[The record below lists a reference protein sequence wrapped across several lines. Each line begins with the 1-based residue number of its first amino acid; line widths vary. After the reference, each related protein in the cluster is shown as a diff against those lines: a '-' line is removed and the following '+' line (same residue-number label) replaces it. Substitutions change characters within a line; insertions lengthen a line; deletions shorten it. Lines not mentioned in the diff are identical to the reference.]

1 MLCDR
6 LTESEQINYQRKKMA
21 EFESNVVTDGS
32 DVGEFSDGAI
42 EVITILPEA
51 NIEYPTDY
59 SNTILVQNQ
68 NNASVVSIFS
78 LEGNKPQAME
88 QNQSISVD
96 FPPTSVPTNT
106 GGSAY

>member
-1 MLCDR
+1 
-6 LTESEQINYQRKKMA
+6 MA
-21 EFESNVVTDGS
+21 ELENNVVTDAS
-32 DVGEFSDGAI
+32 DVGEFS
-42 EVITILPEA
+42 ENPTIVVA
-51 NIEYPTDY
+51 VYSNIAPTDY

-96 FPPTSVPTNT
+96 LPPTSVPTST

>member
-1 MLCDR
+1 
-6 LTESEQINYQRKKMA
+6 MA
-21 EFESNVVTDGS
+21 ELENNVVTDGS
-32 DVGEFSDGAI
+32 DVGEFSENPTIVGA
-42 EVITILPEA
+42 VYS
-51 NIEYPTDY
+51 NIAPTDY
-59 SNTILVQNQ
+59 SNTLLVQNQ

-96 FPPTSVPTNT
+96 LPPTSVPTNT

>member
-1 MLCDR
+1 
-6 LTESEQINYQRKKMA
+6 MA

-32 DVGEFSDGAI
+32 DVGEFS
-42 EVITILPEA
+42 ENPTIVVSNYSSVA
-51 NIEYPTDY
+51 PTDY
-59 SNTILVQNQ
+59 SNTIVVQNAS
-68 NNASVVSIFS
+68 NASVVSIFS

-96 FPPTSVPTNT
+96 LPPTSVPTNT

>member
-21 EFESNVVTDGS
+21 EFESNV
-32 DVGEFSDGAI
+32 A
-42 EVITILPEA
+42 
-51 NIEYPTDY
+51 PTDY
-59 SNTILVQNQ
+59 SNTIVVQNAS
-68 NNASVVSIFS
+68 NASVVSIFS

-96 FPPTSVPTNT
+96 LPPTSVPTST

>member
-1 MLCDR
+1 
-6 LTESEQINYQRKKMA
+6 MA
-21 EFESNVVTDGS
+21 ELEINVVTEGS
-32 DVGEFSDGAI
+32 DAAGPSENPTLVVSDYSLI
-42 EVITILPEA
+42 HH
-51 NIEYPTDY
+51 TDY
-59 SNTILVQNQ
+59 SSTIIAQNA

-96 FPPTSVPTNT
+96 LPPTSVPTST